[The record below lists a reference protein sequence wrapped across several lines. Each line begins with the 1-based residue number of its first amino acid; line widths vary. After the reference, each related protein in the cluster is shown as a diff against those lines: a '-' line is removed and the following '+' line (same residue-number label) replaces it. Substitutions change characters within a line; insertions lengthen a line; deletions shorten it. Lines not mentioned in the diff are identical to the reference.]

1 MENPQNYTVW
11 DPQKIGKFIY
21 NYTKYIEGPWPWRRN
36 SSLEVTLLLD
46 PWKHRIAQQH
56 GEVAGASPAAA
67 LGEQRYLT
75 KKSQES
81 PNHAF
86 SIYGFFGLMLK
97 HHKPEATLDAPG
109 INTGMFSHRD
119 SCTLRW
125 ISISLDIEL
134 AIQNL
139 PSPHPFKSKL
149 FGAWRTDVVWT
160 ADVLA
165 TLILGGAGGK
175 RTGSSI
181 ELVWHSRSCNSRKP
195 LIYKFRHISARRQH
209 KHCKAVRA
217 WPYITD
223 LRQASLKHIE
233 LQAGP

>member
-1 MENPQNYTVW
+1 
-11 DPQKIGKFIY
+11 
-21 NYTKYIEGPWPWRRN
+21 
-36 SSLEVTLLLD
+36 
-46 PWKHRIAQQH
+46 
-56 GEVAGASPAAA
+56 
-67 LGEQRYLT
+67 
-75 KKSQES
+75 
-81 PNHAF
+81 
-86 SIYGFFGLMLK
+86 MLK

-139 PSPHPFKSKL
+139 PFPHPFKSKL

-175 RTGSSI
+175 KDRFLYRISLTQP
-181 ELVWHSRSCNSRKP
+181 LVQ
-195 LIYKFRHISARRQH
+195 LAE
-209 KHCKAVRA
+209 
-217 WPYITD
+217 TLD
-223 LRQASLKHIE
+223 LQI
-233 LQAGP
+233 

>member
-1 MENPQNYTVW
+1 MTLS
-11 DPQKIGKFIY
+11 
-21 NYTKYIEGPWPWRRN
+21 TKTCFHIEGPWPWRRN
-36 SSLEVTLLLD
+36 SSLEATLLLD

-175 RTGSSI
+175 KDRFLYRISLTQP
-181 ELVWHSRSCNSRKP
+181 LVQ
-195 LIYKFRHISARRQH
+195 LAE
-209 KHCKAVRA
+209 
-217 WPYITD
+217 TLD
-223 LRQASLKHIE
+223 LQI
-233 LQAGP
+233 